1 MKRKKKLTAAPPELP
16 SDNPLLV
23 AIELQQQ
30 GKHAE
35 AEALFRRI
43 LHVAPTNAV
52 ALYSLAVSALNA
64 GRHDEALG
72 HAITGVAAN
81 PDFPPLWFVQGA
93 ALQALHRREE
103 ALASFDQALAGNPSY
118 IEVLVNSGAL
128 LRDMHRHHE
137 ALERFHRALQ
147 IAPDHETALGNYG
160 ILLTEFKLGQQAV
173 AAFERLFKKNPDY
186 PYCIGLLC
194 FERLHLCDWTD
205 LQAFTLKITDGIRE
219 GLKTCKTLGF
229 MALSD
234 SAPDHYRCAEIFA
247 RHQHPKRPEPLWRG
261 ERYHHAR
268 IRIAYVSPD
277 LREHPVGHL
286 MAGVIEAHD
295 RSRFETIAI
304 SIGVDD
310 NSRIRSRM
318 IAAFDRF
325 IDAKEMSAQQIA
337 ELMRQME
344 VDIAIDLAG
353 YTSDAR
359 TEIFLHRPAPVQ
371 VNYLGYPGTMA
382 LECYDYIIA
391 DRVVLPEEHRAFYT
405 EKPVYLD
412 HCYLP
417 VASGIDV
424 PEPLQRSDY
433 GLPDTGFVFCAF
445 SHDFKIHPRIF
456 DVWMRLLASTSDS
469 VLWLM
474 SRNEVSIQNLR
485 KAAQERGINPD
496 RLVFATR
503 VPRVEDHLARYRVA
517 DLFLDTW
524 PYNAHTTAAD
534 ALLTGLPIVTCKGD
548 AFPARVA
555 ASLLTTLG
563 HEQLITGSLD
573 EYYELADSLAH
584 DPGKLKELRDVLS
597 AGHHFLGGRSFTS
610 SLEKAFEN
618 MLMPSPSTDATIQT
632 PELFTT
638 SSNVGDILLNAAQ
651 GLFLQGNLPLSEIY
665 ARWCISHD
673 PGNAAASLLLENL
686 RRGYG
691 IHDDFELSERA
702 PIKNREERYLLI
714 KAWGYGFWSEIH
726 HLASQLLLA
735 ELTQRTPIILWGINC
750 LFRREGDTDAFS
762 HFFEP
767 VSQTRL
773 DDVPTGGTIFPAK
786 WSQDNLH
793 VENLNK
799 WEGNGSRLAAQ
810 YLFDRPETLLVSDFY
825 STIISIIPWIGP
837 SSRYYGLSDNALYA
851 EILQKYLK
859 PVAAISAKVDDFFV
873 GNMLGRPWVG
883 VHVRGADKVNE
894 SPDLVKTNADY
905 FVFID
910 RIIELN
916 PTIGVFLLTDYL
928 PAMDEFKR
936 RYGNRLLFTHA
947 LRTESNI
954 GVHLSGHDGIAVGEE
969 VLLDALLAL
978 KCDYFVGNQES
989 NISLGIA
996 SMRNWPRGFMVL
1008 LGENIRGENPFLHR
1022 VNLNFRRSKIS

>member
-1 MKRKKKLTAAPPELP
+1 MKRKKITVEPRDLPP
-16 SDNPLLV
+16 DNPLLV

-30 GKHAE
+30 GKYPE
-35 AEALFRRI
+35 AEALFHQI
-43 LHVAPTNAV
+43 LHVAPDNAIV
-52 ALYSLAVSALNA
+52 LYSLAVLAINS
-64 GRHDEALG
+64 GRHEEAL
-72 HAITGVAAN
+72 AYATAGVDAN

-93 ALQALHRREE
+93 AFQALLRRDE
-103 ALASFDQALAGNPSY
+103 ALASFDRALAANPNY

-137 ALERFHRALQ
+137 ALERFHRALE
-147 IAPDHETALGNYG
+147 IDPDHETALGNYG

-205 LQAFTLKITDGIRE
+205 LEALTRTITDGIHE
-219 GLKTCKTLGF
+219 GRKTCKTLGF

-234 SAPDHYRCAEIFA
+234 SAADHYRCAEIFA
-247 RHQHPKRPEPLWRG
+247 RHQHPMRPEPLWRG
-261 ERYHHAR
+261 ERYNHAR

-286 MAGVIEAHD
+286 MAGVIESHD
-295 RSRFETIAI
+295 KSRFETIAI
-304 SIGVDD
+304 SLGPDD

-325 IDAKEMSAQQIA
+325 IDARDMPAMQIA

-359 TEIFLHRPAPVQ
+359 TDIFLSRPAPIQ
-371 VNYLGYPGTMA
+371 ANFLGYPGTMA
-382 LECYDYIIA
+382 LDCYDYIIA
-391 DRVVLPEEHRAFYT
+391 DRVVLPEEHREYYT
-405 EKPVYLD
+405 EKPAYLD

-424 PEPLQRSDY
+424 PEPLQRSAY
-433 GLPDTGFVFCAF
+433 GLPNTGFVFCAF

-456 DVWMRLLASTSDS
+456 DVWMRLLESKPDS

-474 SRNEVSIQNLR
+474 SRNEVSVQNLR
-485 KAAQERGINPD
+485 NAAQERGIAPE

-503 VPRVEDHLARYRVA
+503 VPRVEDHLARYRVV

-563 HEQLITGSLD
+563 YDQLITGSLD
-573 EYYELADSLAH
+573 EYFELANSLAH
-584 DPGKLKELRDVLS
+584 DPGRLKELREGLS
-597 AGHHFLGGRSFTS
+597 VGHHFLGGRSFAN
-610 SLEKAFEN
+610 SLEQVFEDI
-618 MLMPSPSTDATIQT
+618 LMPLEGIDAAIR
-632 PELFTT
+632 T
-638 SSNVGDILLNAAQ
+638 SETSAVADNVSDILLNTAHD
-651 GLFLQGNLPLSEIY
+651 LFLQGNLPLSEIY
-665 ARWCISHD
+665 ARWCVAHN
-673 PGNAAASLLLENL
+673 PGNAAASRLLENL

-691 IHDDFELSERA
+691 IDDGFELSEQA
-702 PIKNREERYLLI
+702 PMMDHGERYLLI

-735 ELTQRTPIILWGINC
+735 ELTQRTPIIQWGSNC
-750 LFRREGDTDAFS
+750 LFRCEGDADAFS

-767 VSQTRL
+767 VSQARIE
-773 DDVPTGGTIFPAK
+773 DVPAEATIFPAK
-786 WSQDNLH
+786 WSRENLH
-793 VENLNK
+793 SENINK

-810 YLFDRPETLLVSDFY
+810 YLFDRSENLLVSDFY

-837 SSRYYGLSDNALYA
+837 SSLYYGLSDAALYA
-851 EILQKYLK
+851 LMVQKYLK
-859 PVAAISAKVDDFFV
+859 PVAAVSARVDEFFV
-873 GNMLGRPWVG
+873 RNMLGRPWVG
-883 VHVRGADKVNE
+883 VHVRGADKIHE
-894 SPDLVKTNADY
+894 SPDLARTNADY
-905 FVFID
+905 FRFID

-947 LRTESNI
+947 VRTASDI
-954 GVHLSGHDGIAVGEE
+954 GVHLSGHDGIAIGGE
-969 VLLDALLAL
+969 VLVDALLAL

-989 NISLGIA
+989 NTSLGIA
-996 SMRNWPRGFMVL
+996 SMRSWPPGFMFL
-1008 LGENIRGENPFLHR
+1008 LGEKNIRGENLFLHQR
-1022 VNLNFRRSKIS
+1022 